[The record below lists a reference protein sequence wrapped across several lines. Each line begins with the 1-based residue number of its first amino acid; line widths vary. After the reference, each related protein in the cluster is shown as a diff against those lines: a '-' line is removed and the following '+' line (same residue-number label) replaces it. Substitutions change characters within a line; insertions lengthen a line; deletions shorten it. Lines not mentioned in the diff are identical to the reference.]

1 MIRID
6 KQALDYLLSSA
17 AAIGF
22 DAVSIKTRESIDD
35 APRVHIHFRQTRVP
49 YTPESVNTEAVEQV
63 PVAISTDPQTLDDD
77 PTTP

>member
-22 DAVSIKTRESIDD
+22 DAVSIKTTESIDD

-49 YTPESVNTEAVEQV
+49 YTPENPDSIHEGINESIQNVNDANT
-63 PVAISTDPQTLDDD
+63 TTLDDE
-77 PTTP
+77 